1 MKTLKSLQER
11 KENIEYE
18 LNTLKRKGKVH
29 LMGDEYFRVNF
40 LERAL
45 NNVNININQ
54 LRQKAMNY

>member
-18 LNTLKRKGKVH
+18 LKTFKRKGRTR
-29 LMGDEYFRVNF
+29 LIGDEYFRVKF

-45 NNVNININQ
+45 DNVNININQ
-54 LRQKAMNY
+54 LKQKEMNH

>member
-1 MKTLKSLQER
+1 MKTLKFLQER

-18 LNTLKRKGKVH
+18 LKTFKRKGRTH
-29 LMGDEYFRVNF
+29 LIGDEYFRVNF

-54 LRQKAMNY
+54 LKQKAMNH